1 MSENKQARLVKKPDK
16 NNRGFPSFI
25 TQVDHQY
32 QYINQSRS
40 TYVQNDYLQQPEIN
54 LAFWELND
62 DFVTTFDSLQNG
74 DRENVEQSTISSDI
88 VELGA
93 CQNFQ
98 QTKQLVNFVN
108 QSHLRPLDPL
118 RPQESLSLASTFDT
132 ENMRYNKQATA
143 VNKAIDTDNHT
154 RPKTTTCTRIA
165 FDNESVTA
173 VENLLLQSVNDASP
187 PPGATVN
194 TSTVVV
200 KTPPPPLSP
209 PTQPVL
215 HSNHCSP
222 LNVDDTATRDT
233 STREEVEEP
242 SKRNFAM
249 PTPLR
254 TRSSRKNMET
264 MRQSYREGMTSDD
277 ENGK

>member
-1 MSENKQARLVKKPDK
+1 
-16 NNRGFPSFI
+16 
-25 TQVDHQY
+25 
-32 QYINQSRS
+32 
-40 TYVQNDYLQQPEIN
+40 

-74 DRENVEQSTISSDI
+74 DREYVEQSTTSSDI
-88 VELGA
+88 VGLGA

-108 QSHLRPLDPL
+108 QSHLQTLEPL
-118 RPQESLSLASTFDT
+118 RPQESFSLASIFDT
-132 ENMRYNKQATA
+132 ENMRYNRQVTA
-143 VNKAIDTDNHT
+143 INKAIDTNNHIH
-154 RPKTTTCTRIA
+154 PKTTTCTRIA

-187 PPGATVN
+187 PPVATVN

-200 KTPPPPLSP
+200 RTPPPPISRSTL
-209 PTQPVL
+209 PVL
-215 HSNHCSP
+215 YSYHFSP
-222 LNVDDTATRDT
+222 SDDDDTATRDT
-233 STREEVEEP
+233 STREEIVSDINNSPTPVEE
-242 SKRNFAM
+242 SSQHDFAM

-254 TRSSRKNMET
+254 TRSNRKNMET
-264 MRQSYREGMTSDD
+264 MRQSYREGMTNDE